1 MIEVIICNYL
11 SEKLG
16 CRVLPER
23 PSRPF
28 GRMVFVE
35 RTSGRGRYI
44 KETTIAIQSYEE
56 SMYKAAELNDAV
68 IAAMETIAEDT
79 SEEVNETITGC
90 ELNSNYNYTDTT
102 TKEYRYQA
110 VFTVYHY

>member
-1 MIEVIICNYL
+1 MIEKAICDYL
-11 SEKLG
+11 SEKLD
-16 CRVLPER
+16 CRVLPEK

-35 RTSGRGRYI
+35 RTSGRGRFI
-44 KETTIAIQSYEE
+44 KETTMAVQSYET

-68 IAAMETIAEDT
+68 IAAMETIAE
-79 SEEVNETITGC
+79 EVTNITRC
-90 ELNSNYNYTDTT
+90 ELNSNYNYTDTS